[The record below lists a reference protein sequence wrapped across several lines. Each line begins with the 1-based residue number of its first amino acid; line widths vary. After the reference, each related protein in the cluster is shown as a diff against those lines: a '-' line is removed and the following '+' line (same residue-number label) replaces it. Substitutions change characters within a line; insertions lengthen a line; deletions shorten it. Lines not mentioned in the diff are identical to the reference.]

1 MAKTQLQE
9 GALGPGK
16 DVDSEEQGLNRLGGK
31 QASASCAES
40 CMSLEPRHTTPI
52 CRMDHRGPPI
62 CKRTNRGPERRKDLP
77 KVTLEVCRDINTYS
91 PSR

>member
-31 QASASCAES
+31 QASASCTVRELHVPGAKAHNTH
-40 CMSLEPRHTTPI
+40 LP
-52 CRMDHRGPPI
+52 DGPQRTAV

-77 KVTLEVCRDINTYS
+77 KVTLEVCRH
-91 PSR
+91 

>member
-62 CKRTNRGPERRKDLP
+62 CKKNK
-77 KVTLEVCRDINTYS
+77 
-91 PSR
+91 SRSREEKGLAQGHTGGLQRH